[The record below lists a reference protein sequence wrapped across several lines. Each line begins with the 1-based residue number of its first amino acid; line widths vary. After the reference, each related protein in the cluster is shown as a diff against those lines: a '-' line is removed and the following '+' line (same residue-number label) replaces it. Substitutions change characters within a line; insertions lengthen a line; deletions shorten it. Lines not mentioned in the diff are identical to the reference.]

1 MRSWLSASTLLAAA
15 AVVVGGINLGA
26 QQPQHQRVSG
36 RVVDHTGGPVANAR
50 IRAVALTASGGGAAA
65 PPALRA
71 LGAADGSFAL
81 AGLPA
86 GLYQLCAD
94 APGKELLDPCLWDRL
109 PTPISVG
116 ELPLTGK
123 GVQLKR
129 GATLS
134 IRVDDPAQAL
144 AVAEK
149 TGKGHLLLGVWSANG
164 LFHPARVTAEDAAGR
179 TYSLE
184 IPVGVTAKLSVT
196 PSALRVQDAAGK
208 GLAGGAAVDVIMSP
222 AGQAFRYTV
231 TP

>member
-1 MRSWLSASTLLAAA
+1 MRPWLSISTLLATAA
-15 AVVVGGINLGA
+15 AGGINLGA
-26 QQPQHQRVSG
+26 QPQPQRVSG
-36 RVVDHTGGPVANAR
+36 HVVDHAGRPVANSR
-50 IRAVALTASGGGAAA
+50 IRAVPLTAPGSASSS
-65 PPALRA
+65 PASRS

-81 AGLPA
+81 TGLPA

-109 PTPISVG
+109 PAPMTVG
-116 ELPLTGK
+116 ALPLTGRA
-123 GVQLKR
+123 VQLKR

-149 TGKGHLLLGVWSANG
+149 SGKGHLLVGVWSANG

-196 PSALRVQDAAGK
+196 PSALGVQDVAGRA
-208 GLAGGAAVDVIMSP
+208 LAGGAAVDVNMLP
-222 AGQAFRYTV
+222 AGQVFRYTV